1 MNQKRV
7 VVIGAGTSGL
17 VAAYTLK
24 KKGINAIVL
33 EANERAGGRLGGD
46 RVGDF
51 HLDEAADWFTQSHDV
66 ALEVCDELGL
76 PMMVAGQTAGWHR
89 RGKFLVTYHA
99 DVKPLTVMRNMKAMA
114 QLGLFSPRS
123 LMALSKITG
132 RITRQRSY
140 LSFASDAH
148 PEEIDTGELFVDYM
162 ARIGAPEDL
171 VMVIRR
177 FMENAM
183 GDFEK
188 MSDIQ
193 VFAFL
198 AQILTKGH
206 QLRVPEKGI
215 GSIVHALVAR
225 IGDSIQFSTP
235 VKQIEIND
243 GQVSGII
250 VEGDTIEAD
259 AVICTTTSTI
269 ASQIIPELP
278 VPIRKAMDKISYSVG
293 CRVVIGLNHR
303 PLPPGWT
310 AVLYPED
317 RTPLILDRSYYLQA
331 CVPPGSATLDLM
343 VGTDR
348 ARELLALDDDE
359 IKHQLL
365 ADARR
370 KAPPGSNLPADDEGI
385 FTRVYRWPEAMAI
398 TPPGALKE
406 MSEALRNHGRD
417 IPNLFLAGEYT
428 RMPSING
435 AMASGRDAAHA
446 VVNYLMRDKSSSQKR
461 GSSPD

>member
-1 MNQKRV
+1 MNHKRV
-7 VVIGAGTSGL
+7 VVVGGGTSGL

-33 EANERAGGRLGGD
+33 EANERVGGRLGGD

-66 ALEVCDELGL
+66 ALKVCEELGL
-76 PMMVAGQTAGWHR
+76 PMMIATQTAGWHR
-89 RGKFLVTYHA
+89 RGRFLVTHHA
-99 DVKPLTVMRNMKAMA
+99 DVKPLTVMRNMYAMA
-114 QLGLFSPRS
+114 QLGLLSPRS
-123 LMALSKITG
+123 LMALFKIGG
-132 RITRQRSY
+132 RIASQRSH
-140 LSFASDAH
+140 LSFASDAC

-162 ARIGAPEDL
+162 TRIGAPEDL
-171 VMVIRR
+171 ISVIRR

-183 GDFEK
+183 GEFQK
-188 MSDIQ
+188 MSDVQ
-193 VFAFL
+193 VLAFL
-198 AQILTKGH
+198 AQILAKGH
-206 QLRVPEKGI
+206 QLCVPEKGI
-215 GSIVHALVAR
+215 GSIVHALAAS
-225 IGDSIQFSTP
+225 IGDGIRVSSP

-243 GQVSGII
+243 GRVTKII
-250 VEGDTIEAD
+250 VEGEAIEAD
-259 AVICTTTSTI
+259 AVICATTSTI

-278 VPIRKAMDKISYSVG
+278 TPIRRAMGNISYSVG

-317 RTPLILDRSYYLQA
+317 RTPLVLDRSHYLKA
-331 CVPPGSATLDLM
+331 CVPPGTATLDLM
-343 VGTDR
+343 VGPDR
-348 ARELLALDDDE
+348 AGELLALDDDE

-398 TPPGALKE
+398 TPPGAIKA
-406 MSEALRNHGRD
+406 MSEALRNHGGE

-435 AMASGRDAAHA
+435 AMASGRDAANA
-446 VVNYLMRDKSSSQKR
+446 VANYLTRDH
-461 GSSPD
+461 G